1 MAQAEAKTAPLSD
14 EDREIVRLLA
24 RMIWVSTQRAAGNEA
39 ESSSPEMQ
47 KAWEEAK
54 TEMLKI
60 ANMTIRRLDARGIA
74 LVQK

>member
-1 MAQAEAKTAPLSD
+1 MAQAEAKTAPLS
-14 EDREIVRLLA
+14 EGERENVRLLA
-24 RMIWVSTQRAAGNEA
+24 RMIWVSQQRAAGNET
-39 ESSSPEMQ
+39 ESASPEMQ

-60 ANMTIRRLDARGIA
+60 ASMTIRRLDARGIA